1 MSASETQSSREPPYS
16 TGITGPSR
24 PSSAMPSMMP
34 MSRWWLM
41 SFSCA
46 TGMMRRSTNSR
57 TVSWIASWSSVR
69 SRFKATPWKLAANRL
84 DPRALRCVH
93 ASAGGGQPAVRLTL
107 GAVHRLVCRPEQRLR
122 FGALLGADG
131 DPKADRE
138 LPQKLL
144 AAVHHRVMDPFG
156 HGARLVPA
164 DLGQDQR
171 ELIAADP
178 VDPVHLAAAVHQH
191 PAQRLQRAA
200 ASRMAA
206 LVVDLLEPVDIAH
219 EQREPPSVAIGAGRL
234 ERELAHEAAPVPE
247 PSERVMVRQ
256 ELHLLELRGG
266 VQRGR
271 CLIRKHTQGLQT
283 GRRGYQ

>member
-1 MSASETQSSREPPYS
+1 
-16 TGITGPSR
+16 
-24 PSSAMPSMMP
+24 MPSMMP

-69 SRFKATPWKLAANRL
+69 SRFKTTPWKLAANRL

-144 AAVHHRVMDPFG
+144 AAVHHRVVDPFG
-156 HGARLVPA
+156 DGARLVRA

-178 VDPVHLAAAVHQH
+178 VGPVPLAVDNTH
-191 PAQRLQRAA
+191 PPPPRLQGTHAR
-200 ASRMAA
+200 RM
-206 LVVDLLEPVDIAH
+206 
-219 EQREPPSVAIGAGRL
+219 VATV
-234 ERELAHEAAPVPE
+234 LA
-247 PSERVMVRQ
+247 
-256 ELHLLELRGG
+256 
-266 VQRGR
+266 
-271 CLIRKHTQGLQT
+271 
-283 GRRGYQ
+283 